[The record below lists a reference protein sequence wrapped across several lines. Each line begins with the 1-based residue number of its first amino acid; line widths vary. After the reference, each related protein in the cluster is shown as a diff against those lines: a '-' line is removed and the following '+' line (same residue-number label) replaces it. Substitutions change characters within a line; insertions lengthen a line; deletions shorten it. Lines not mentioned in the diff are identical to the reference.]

1 MESSEQSGGYFQGKH
16 FRRRHPTVFD
26 APLINSTVFLSTFA
40 YNRGTAVDAYMLR
53 CCRNAVPEA
62 REFLSE
68 VERYLQPLV
77 S

>member
-1 MESSEQSGGYFQGKH
+1 MESSEQSGGYFHGKH

-53 CCRNAVPEA
+53 RQC
-62 REFLSE
+62 
-68 VERYLQPLV
+68 
-77 S
+77 